1 MYWDAIKD
9 SKDPGDY
16 DSYLESFPDGLFA
29 SLARRRAA
37 REMVEESGEPKPSLG
52 ASSRPLRRRPPP
64 ASSVPKLDYDTLNEW
79 AIENTK
85 RRN

>member
-1 MYWDAIKD
+1 MFWESIKD
-9 SKDPGDY
+9 SSDPDAY
-16 DSYLESFPDGLFA
+16 ESYLESFPKGLFA

-37 REMVEESGEPKPSLG
+37 RPPPDDPGEPLPLP
-52 ASSRPLRRRPPP
+52 AAPSRPLRRRPPP
-64 ASSVPKLDYDTLNEW
+64 AHSVPKFDYDTLNAR